1 MIKRIFIKL
10 YLYVKKVCK
19 QQNISFF
26 FNADWSNKDPDA
38 NVTLTLTSNSQN
50 GESCLHAAAVSGDAG
65 LVSLLLAAGAD
76 PELAAMSGVLPL
88 ELAPPPPAPGDPGS
102 AKTLLAAVTTTTRSS
117 YSNGGPV
124 YRSLTPDKLSALR
137 SGSSMLIR

>member
-1 MIKRIFIKL
+1 M
-10 YLYVKKVCK
+10 
-19 QQNISFF
+19 
-26 FNADWSNKDPDA
+26 
-38 NVTLTLTSNSQN
+38 
-50 GESCLHAAAVSGDAG
+50 SGDAG

-88 ELAPPPPAPGDPGS
+88 ELAPPPTAPGDPGS